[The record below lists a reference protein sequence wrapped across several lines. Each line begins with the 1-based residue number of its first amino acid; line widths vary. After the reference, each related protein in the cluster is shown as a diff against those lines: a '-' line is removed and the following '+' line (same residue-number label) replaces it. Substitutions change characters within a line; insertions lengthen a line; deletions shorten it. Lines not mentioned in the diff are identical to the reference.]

1 MMPGGNIFVL
11 ATILAFLSDY
21 LSSSFFCNIILAPI
35 LFHVANM
42 LWATVL
48 AFLAGF
54 LILVAKIKF
63 VRKVLAAKVDVNIFN
78 HTLAL
83 CLIASGNKRKKRD
96 FQLLSGVATMLF
108 LPLTVWLLGNNY
120 GEVANQK
127 FSVKLLSEIFQILSE
142 NWESKDFCPGRA
154 VRGQALPLLT
164 SLHGNCN
171 HNDKRHRQNYDT
183 RHCLPSI

>member
-1 MMPGGNIFVL
+1 MPGGNIFIM
-11 ATILAFLSDY
+11 AKILALLSDY
-21 LSSSFFCNIILAPI
+21 LSSSIFCSIILAPI

-83 CLIASGNKRKKRD
+83 CLIASGKQEREKRFSALVRCRHNA
-96 FQLLSGVATMLF
+96 FPSSYSLAPRQQLWRGS
-108 LPLTVWLLGNNY
+108 
-120 GEVANQK
+120 
-127 FSVKLLSEIFQILSE
+127 KLKILCQITFRNISNL
-142 NWESKDFCPGRA
+142 
-154 VRGQALPLLT
+154 V
-164 SLHGNCN
+164 
-171 HNDKRHRQNYDT
+171 
-183 RHCLPSI
+183 

>member
-1 MMPGGNIFVL
+1 MFIM
-11 ATILAFLSDY
+11 AKILALLSVY

-83 CLIASGNKRKKRD
+83 CLIASGNKRERKEV
-96 FQLLSGVATMLF
+96 FSFYQVSPQCFSFLLQFGSSATIM
-108 LPLTVWLLGNNY
+108 
-120 GEVANQK
+120 E
-127 FSVKLLSEIFQILSE
+127 
-142 NWESKDFCPGRA
+142 R
-154 VRGQALPLLT
+154 
-164 SLHGNCN
+164 
-171 HNDKRHRQNYDT
+171 
-183 RHCLPSI
+183 

>member
-1 MMPGGNIFVL
+1 MDGIGLAQQPHGPPIHPDQRNIKCQIAIIVL
-11 ATILAFLSDY
+11 
-21 LSSSFFCNIILAPI
+21 
-35 LFHVANM
+35 

-120 GEVANQK
+120 GEVAN
-127 FSVKLLSEIFQILSE
+127 
-142 NWESKDFCPGRA
+142 
-154 VRGQALPLLT
+154 
-164 SLHGNCN
+164 
-171 HNDKRHRQNYDT
+171 
-183 RHCLPSI
+183 